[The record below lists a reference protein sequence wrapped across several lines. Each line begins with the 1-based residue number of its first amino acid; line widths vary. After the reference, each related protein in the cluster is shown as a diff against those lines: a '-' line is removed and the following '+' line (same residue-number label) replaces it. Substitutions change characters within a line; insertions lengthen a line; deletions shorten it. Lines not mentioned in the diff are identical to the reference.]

1 MTQIEASRLDSNDT
15 KVIFQ
20 FEFFFKLLKLNKL
33 KGGTKAAITKVTFNN
48 K

>member
-1 MTQIEASRLDSNDT
+1 MTQIDTSWLDSNDT